1 MLLNELKK
9 RNVPDFLPESA
20 EKWPEKRLEIVDAL
34 QKYMYGYQPP
44 KCDITVEDVKPD
56 PKCYGS
62 KCNRYD
68 VTLCCHLPEGDFRFP
83 VIGIIPKREK
93 PVPAIVFIS
102 FSDLIPSKNLPGEEI
117 TDHGVA
123 VFSFFYKDVCPDTAD
138 AMITGKLPL
147 MLYGENRKE
156 TDAGAISL
164 WAWAAS
170 RVLDWVLTFDEIQKD
185 NIAVIGQSRLGK
197 TALVAAALDERFA
210 MAHSNESGCCGAA
223 ISRGKVGENF
233 EFITRTFPHWFSSG
247 FLKYAGKEEELPF
260 DQDQLIAAIAPR
272 RAYASSAWEDKWADP
287 ESEFLACWSAGRV
300 WEMLGMDGFIAP
312 NRFPKPGEVFNLGN
326 VGYHVRPGTHT
337 MNRDDWKNLLPFIL
351 RKSQ

>member
-1 MLLNELKK
+1 MLFKELEK
-9 RNVPDFLPESA
+9 RKVPCFLPENA
-20 EKWPEKRLEIVDAL
+20 EKWPEKRAEIVDML
-34 QKYMYGYQPP
+34 QKYEYGYQPP
-44 KCDITVEDVKPD
+44 KCEITVEDIKPD

-68 VTLCCHLPEGDFRFP
+68 AVINCHLPQGDFRFP

-102 FSDLIPSKNLPGEEI
+102 FSDQIPYKNLPGEEV
-117 TDHGVA
+117 TDNGVA
-123 VFSFFYKDVCPDTAD
+123 VFSFFYKDVCPDNKE
-138 AMITGKLPL
+138 AMQGELPKL
-147 MLYGENRKE
+147 LYGDNRKD

-170 RVLDWVLTFDEIQKD
+170 RVLDWVLAFEEIRKD
-185 NIAVIGQSRLGK
+185 NVAVMGQSRLGK

-223 ISRGKVGENF
+223 ISRDKVGENF
-233 EFITRTFPHWFSSG
+233 EFITRTFPYWFCPG
-247 FLKYAGKEEELPF
+247 FLKYAGKEHEFPF

-272 RAYASSAWEDKWADP
+272 RAYVSSAWEDKWADP
-287 ESEFLACWSAGRV
+287 ESEYLACWSAGRV
-300 WEMLGMDGFIAP
+300 WEILGMDGFIGP
-312 NRFPKPGEVFNLGN
+312 NRFPEPGEVFNLGN

-337 MNRDDWKNLLPFIL
+337 MTRDDWHNILPFLL
-351 RKSQ
+351 RKQ